1 MPSDHNVAKRP
12 CRGAS
17 EQEDKGDRAENS
29 EIDGLSLAVDYG
41 GCSET
46 ADDWTIGWATGIDKD
61 DDDLDECEEFED
73 EVDVWAGGH
82 DRIEKRGQTL
92 RTMYMIGRC
101 RRGKHRRR
109 RWRRQLHRR
118 VGRLLKTTPSLIQT
132 YGVWNCC

>member
-1 MPSDHNVAKRP
+1 MCKTFPMPSGHNVAKRP

-29 EIDGLSLAVDYG
+29 EIDGLSFAVDYG

-101 RRGKHRRR
+101 RRRKASTSTMA
-109 RWRRQLHRR
+109 
-118 VGRLLKTTPSLIQT
+118 KTTTSTSGQT
-132 YGVWNCC
+132 FEDHA

>member
-1 MPSDHNVAKRP
+1 MQDNVAKRP

-92 RTMYMIGRC
+92 RTMYMIGRMPT
-101 RRGKHRRR
+101 RRASTSTMA
-109 RWRRQLHRR
+109 
-118 VGRLLKTTPSLIQT
+118 KTTTSTSGQT
-132 YGVWNCC
+132 FEDHA

>member
-1 MPSDHNVAKRP
+1 MQDNVAKRP

-29 EIDGLSLAVDYG
+29 EIDGLSFAVDYG

-61 DDDLDECEEFED
+61 DDDLDECEEFEG

-92 RTMYMIGRC
+92 RTMYMIGRMPT
-101 RRGKHRRR
+101 RRASTSTMA
-109 RWRRQLHRR
+109 
-118 VGRLLKTTPSLIQT
+118 KTTTSTSGQT
-132 YGVWNCC
+132 FEDHA

>member
-1 MPSDHNVAKRP
+1 MQDNVAKRP

-29 EIDGLSLAVDYG
+29 EIDGLSFAVDYG

-92 RTMYMIGRC
+92 RTMYMIGRMPT
-101 RRGKHRRR
+101 RRASTSTMA
-109 RWRRQLHRR
+109 
-118 VGRLLKTTPSLIQT
+118 KTTTSTSGQT
-132 YGVWNCC
+132 FEDHA